1 MPLSF
6 FGSVYLATF
15 LACAWT
21 TAALHL
27 PLHQWD
33 ALFAVIVATAFSI
46 AVSEKGRWRLGLAA
60 PPWTAAR
67 ELLFGLGF
75 AVALI
80 AVCDLLVIATTD
92 LRHVPGGGFPWGE
105 LIIVYLPAAVHEELL
120 FRGYPYQKVRSVSR
134 PAAIVFTAGVFAL
147 LHAGNAG
154 VSPLAMVNLLLAGVL
169 LALAYEVFERLWFPI
184 GIHAAWN
191 ILSGPILG
199 YNVSGYVS
207 RTTVMETRGGGPE
220 WLTGGHFGIEASVWM
235 VVVEG
240 VAIVVL
246 NMMAGRRR
254 YAAVRLSGGQGV
266 NQ

>member
-1 MPLSF
+1 MPLSL

-15 LACAWT
+15 LACAWI

-33 ALFAVIVATAFSI
+33 ALLAVIVATAVSI
-46 AVSEKGRWRLGLAA
+46 AVSERGRWRLGLAA

-67 ELLFGLGF
+67 ELLLGIGF
-75 AVALI
+75 AIVLI
-80 AVCDLLVIATTD
+80 ASCDLLIIATTD
-92 LRHVPGGGFPWGE
+92 LRHVPGGGFPWAE
-105 LIIVYLPAAVHEELL
+105 LLVVYLPAAFHEELL

-134 PAAIVFTAGVFAL
+134 PAAIVFTSLVFAL

-154 VSPLAMVNLLLAGVL
+154 ISPMAIINLVLAGVL
-169 LALAYEVFERLWFPI
+169 LALAYEVFGRLWLPI

-207 RTTVMETRGGGPE
+207 RTTVMETRGHGAE

-240 VAIVVL
+240 MAIAVL
-246 NMMAGRRR
+246 NIMARRQR
-254 YAAVRLSGGQGV
+254 YAAGKELSP
-266 NQ
+266 

>member
-1 MPLSF
+1 VPLSF

-33 ALFAVIVATAFSI
+33 ALLAVIVATAVSI
-46 AVSEKGRWRLGLAA
+46 SVTEGGRWRLGLAA
-60 PPWTAAR
+60 PPWIASR
-67 ELLFGLGF
+67 ELLFGIGF
-75 AVALI
+75 AIALI
-80 AVCDLLVIATTD
+80 AVCDLLVVATTD

-207 RTTVMETRGGGPE
+207 RTTVMETRGGGAE
-220 WLTGGHFGIEASVWM
+220 WLTGGHFGIEASIWM
-235 VVVEG
+235 VVVEIA
-240 VAIVVL
+240 AIAL
-246 NMMAGRRR
+246 LMKRTGRRGM
-254 YAAVRLSGGQGV
+254 LNGEC
-266 NQ
+266 